1 MNNILNKIILIIGS
15 ALLLIENY
23 SIEKLILPILVT
35 VAITCF
41 LEYFSQDKLNVIVLI
56 IYSILCILYPEFLMG
71 IPIIFY
77 DTIFSKYKYICI
89 LTLIPYLMNIHKY
102 SHIISIMILGLLIT
116 SATLKFNT
124 VKYEKL
130 HDKFIKQRDDL
141 TEISIVLEE
150 KVKELQYKQDFEVN
164 FATLK
169 ERNRI
174 SREIHDN
181 VGHLLTSSIL
191 QIGAIMVVTKEEQT
205 KRLLE
210 DIKSTLDQGMDS
222 IRSSVHNLHEDS
234 IDLYVQLSKLINEF
248 KFCKATLNYEFSSN
262 PDVKIKYAIIAI
274 VKEALSNIIKHSNAT
289 TVTVSLYEHPKL
301 YQVIILDDGSKK
313 KVSMDGGMGLQSIEK
328 RVNSLNGIVNFDNS
342 KGFKIFISIMK
353 EGKLWE

>member
-1 MNNILNKIILIIGS
+1 MNNILNKIILLIGS

-23 SIEKLILPILVT
+23 DIEKAILPILVT

-41 LEYFSQDKLNVIVLI
+41 LEYLNKDKLNLIALIV
-56 IYSILCILYPEFLMG
+56 YSIICILYPEFLMG

-77 DTIFSKYKYICI
+77 DAIFSKYKYICI
-89 LTLIPYLMNIHKY
+89 LILIPCTMNIHKY
-102 SHIISIMILGLLIT
+102 PPIISIMILGLLST
-116 SATLKFNT
+116 SVILKFNT
-124 VKYEKL
+124 VKYENL
-130 HDKFIKQRDDL
+130 HDRFIKQRDDL
-141 TEISIVLEE
+141 TEISIVLED
-150 KVKELQYKQDFEVN
+150 KVKKLQYKQDFEVN

-191 QIGAIMVVTKEEQT
+191 QIGAIMAITKEDQT
-205 KRLLE
+205 KGLLE

-222 IRSSVHNLHEDS
+222 IRSSIHNLHEDS

-289 TVTVSLYEHPKL
+289 AVTVSLYEHPKL
-301 YQVIILDDGSKK
+301 YQVIILDDGTKK
-313 KVSMDGGMGLQSIEK
+313 KSNMDNSGMGLQSIEK
-328 RVNSLNGIVNFDNS
+328 RVSSLNGIVNFDNA

-353 EGKLWE
+353 EGEL